1 MYSSSLFA
9 AVGFATALVAACR
22 LAAFIRIYLRPS
34 GIAKYSRNGTYALV
48 TGATDGI
55 GKAIAL
61 ELAGR
66 GFNIVL
72 HGRSSEKLQR
82 VKDQIQ
88 ITHSGREVVMVLHDA
103 KAGTMLDTA
112 AIKALPISVLVNN
125 VGGAEPKSFA
135 RSSRA
140 DIDEVIALNALFST
154 HLTWELLAHLSQPAL
169 ILNVSSYAGVFP
181 PPYLAAYAGAK
192 AFVTAFSSSLC
203 REVQSVETISLITGS
218 VHSAGNTKPVGF
230 LRPDSTT
237 YARSVLRVVGCGRL
251 SVYPYWPHAVQA
263 CAFSWMPRRMLER
276 AMKKALESEML
287 SRVPRQPDLP
297 GVQSAKR

>member
-1 MYSSSLFA
+1 MHSNGLFA
-9 AVGFATALVAACR
+9 AVGFATALFFACR

-34 GIAKYSRNGTYALV
+34 GIAKYSRNSTYAIV

-103 KAGTMLDTA
+103 KAATMLDTA

-125 VGGAEPKSFA
+125 VGGAEPKSFV

-140 DIDEVIALNALFST
+140 DIDEVIALNALFAT

-169 ILNVSSYAGVFP
+169 ILNVSSYVGVFP

-263 CAFSWMPRRMLER
+263 CAFSLMPRRMLER
-276 AMKKALESEML
+276 AMKKALESEMS
-287 SRVPRQPDLP
+287 SRVPIRAPLE
-297 GVQSAKR
+297 

>member
-1 MYSSSLFA
+1 MHLISPLA
-9 AVGFATALVAACR
+9 AVGLATALVSTYRFAS
-22 LAAFIRIYLRPS
+22 FIRIYLRPAT
-34 GIAKYSRNGTYALV
+34 IAKYLGDGTYAVV

-55 GKAIAL
+55 GKAMAL

-82 VKDQIQ
+82 VKEQIQ
-88 ITHSGREVVMVLHDA
+88 ISHSGCKVVMLTHDA
-103 KAGTMLDTA
+103 RTVSGLDTS

-125 VGGAEPKSFA
+125 VGGAEPKSFV

-140 DIDEVIALNALFST
+140 DIDEIIALNIVFST
-154 HLTWELLAHLSQPAL
+154 HLTWELLPHLVRPAL
-169 ILNVSSYAGVFP
+169 ILNVSSYVGVFP

-203 REVQSVETISLITGS
+203 REAQSVEIISLITGS

-230 LRPDSTT
+230 LRPDSRT
-237 YARSVLRVVGCGRL
+237 YARSILRVVGCGRL
-251 SVYPYWPHAVQA
+251 SVFPYWPHAMQA
-263 CAFSWMPRRMLER
+263 YAFSLMPRRMLER
-276 AMKKALESEML
+276 AMKKALELEIS
-287 SRVPRQPDLP
+287 SRVSRQPDISVSRGRSL
-297 GVQSAKR
+297 